1 MLLQSKQIDD
11 NRLGKAKAETQAIF
25 DLYYC
30 TFEISSNESPPAYSC
45 NDVTKFVT
53 FLSLWTYKFLTKE
66 FLWNFRTYFTPKNK
80 QTQLC
85 GVTIIG

>member
-45 NDVTKFVT
+45 DDVTKFVT
-53 FLSLWTYKFLTKE
+53 FLSLWTHKFLTKE
-66 FLWNFRTYFTPKNK
+66 CLWNFHTYFTPKNK
-80 QTQLC
+80 QTQSK
-85 GVTIIG
+85 